1 MTIQECYQVVG
12 GDYAQVEKRLPGIH
26 LIRKF
31 IAKFLDD
38 GSYPELCRAM
48 EQGQTE
54 EAFRAAHTLK
64 GVSANLGFDRL
75 TASSGELTELLQGR
89 CRNCPADP
97 YFFHRQQLPLCFFFA
112 RYRAASAR
120 SISSAEGRS
129 SVPHRAIPPE
139 HAAWRPSG
147 RGNS

>member
-1 MTIQECYQVVG
+1 MTIQECYQKLG

-54 EAFRAAHTLK
+54 ESFRAAHTLK

-75 TASSGELTELLQGR
+75 TASSGDLTELLRGR
-89 CRNCPADP
+89 TDGIPTEAVPLLDMVRQDYELTAD
-97 YFFHRQQLPLCFFFA
+97 A
-112 RYRAASAR
+112 IRAYL
-120 SISSAEGRS
+120 
-129 SVPHRAIPPE
+129 
-139 HAAWRPSG
+139 
-147 RGNS
+147 NSDGQA

>member
-1 MTIQECYQVVG
+1 MTIQECYQKLG

-26 LIRKF
+26 LIRRF

-75 TASSGELTELLQGR
+75 TASSGELTELLRGR
-89 CRNCPADP
+89 TDGIPTEDVPLLDMVRPDYALTAD
-97 YFFHRQQLPLCFFFA
+97 A
-112 RYRAASAR
+112 IRA
-120 SISSAEGRS
+120 
-129 SVPHRAIPPE
+129 HL
-139 HAAWRPSG
+139 
-147 RGNS
+147 NSDGQA

>member
-1 MTIQECYQVVG
+1 MTIQECYQVLG

-26 LIRKF
+26 LIRRF

-54 EAFRAAHTLK
+54 ESFRAAHTLK

-75 TASSGELTELLQGR
+75 TASSGELTELLRGR
-89 CRNCPADP
+89 TDGIPTEAVPLLDMVRQDYELTAD
-97 YFFHRQQLPLCFFFA
+97 A
-112 RYRAASAR
+112 IRAYL
-120 SISSAEGRS
+120 
-129 SVPHRAIPPE
+129 
-139 HAAWRPSG
+139 
-147 RGNS
+147 NSDGQA

>member
-1 MTIQECYQVVG
+1 MTIQECYQVLG

-26 LIRKF
+26 LIRRF

-75 TASSGELTELLQGR
+75 TASSGELTELLRGR
-89 CRNCPADP
+89 TDGIPTEAVPLLDMVRQDYELTAD
-97 YFFHRQQLPLCFFFA
+97 A
-112 RYRAASAR
+112 MRAYL
-120 SISSAEGRS
+120 
-129 SVPHRAIPPE
+129 
-139 HAAWRPSG
+139 
-147 RGNS
+147 NSDGQA

>member
-1 MTIQECYQVVG
+1 MTIQECYQKLG

-26 LIRKF
+26 LIQRF

-75 TASSGELTELLQGR
+75 TASSGELTELLRGR
-89 CRNCPADP
+89 TDGIPTEAVPLLDMVRQDYELTAD
-97 YFFHRQQLPLCFFFA
+97 A
-112 RYRAASAR
+112 IRAYL
-120 SISSAEGRS
+120 
-129 SVPHRAIPPE
+129 
-139 HAAWRPSG
+139 
-147 RGNS
+147 NSDGQA

>member
-1 MTIQECYQVVG
+1 MTIQECYQKLG

-26 LIRKF
+26 LIRRF

-75 TASSGELTELLQGR
+75 TASSGELTELLRGR
-89 CRNCPADP
+89 TGGIPTEVVPLLDMVRQDYELTAD
-97 YFFHRQQLPLCFFFA
+97 A
-112 RYRAASAR
+112 IRAYL
-120 SISSAEGRS
+120 
-129 SVPHRAIPPE
+129 
-139 HAAWRPSG
+139 
-147 RGNS
+147 NSDGQA

>member
-1 MTIQECYQVVG
+1 MTIQECYQKLG

-64 GVSANLGFDRL
+64 GVSANLCFDRL
-75 TASSGELTELLQGR
+75 TASSGELTELLRGR
-89 CRNCPADP
+89 TDGIPTEAVPLLDMVRQDYELTAD
-97 YFFHRQQLPLCFFFA
+97 A
-112 RYRAASAR
+112 IRAYL
-120 SISSAEGRS
+120 
-129 SVPHRAIPPE
+129 
-139 HAAWRPSG
+139 
-147 RGNS
+147 NSDGQA

>member
-1 MTIQECYQVVG
+1 MTIQECYQKLG

-26 LIRKF
+26 LIRRF

-54 EAFRAAHTLK
+54 EVFRAAHTLK

-75 TASSGELTELLQGR
+75 TASSGELTELLRGKTDGIPTEAVPLLDMVRQDYELT
-89 CRNCPADP
+89 AD
-97 YFFHRQQLPLCFFFA
+97 A
-112 RYRAASAR
+112 IRAYL
-120 SISSAEGRS
+120 
-129 SVPHRAIPPE
+129 
-139 HAAWRPSG
+139 
-147 RGNS
+147 NSDGQA

>member
-1 MTIQECYQVVG
+1 MTIQECYQVLG

-26 LIRKF
+26 LIRRF

-38 GSYPELCRAM
+38 GSYLELCRAM

-75 TASSGELTELLQGR
+75 TASSGELTELLRGR
-89 CRNCPADP
+89 TDGIPTEAVPLLDMVRQDYELTAD
-97 YFFHRQQLPLCFFFA
+97 A
-112 RYRAASAR
+112 IRAYL
-120 SISSAEGRS
+120 
-129 SVPHRAIPPE
+129 
-139 HAAWRPSG
+139 
-147 RGNS
+147 NSDGQA

>member
-1 MTIQECYQVVG
+1 MTIQECYQVLG

-54 EAFRAAHTLK
+54 ESFRAAHTLK

-75 TASSGELTELLQGR
+75 TASSGELTELLRGR
-89 CRNCPADP
+89 TDGIPTEAVPLLDMVRQDYELTAD
-97 YFFHRQQLPLCFFFA
+97 A
-112 RYRAASAR
+112 IRAYL
-120 SISSAEGRS
+120 
-129 SVPHRAIPPE
+129 
-139 HAAWRPSG
+139 
-147 RGNS
+147 NSDGQA

>member
-1 MTIQECYQVVG
+1 MTIQECYQKLG

-26 LIRKF
+26 LIRRF

-54 EAFRAAHTLK
+54 EVFRAAHTLK

-75 TASSGELTELLQGR
+75 TASSGELTELLRGR
-89 CRNCPADP
+89 TDGIPTEAVPLLDIVRQDYELTAD
-97 YFFHRQQLPLCFFFA
+97 A
-112 RYRAASAR
+112 IRAYL
-120 SISSAEGRS
+120 
-129 SVPHRAIPPE
+129 
-139 HAAWRPSG
+139 
-147 RGNS
+147 NSDGQA

>member
-1 MTIQECYQVVG
+1 MTIQECYQKLG

-26 LIRKF
+26 LIRRF
-31 IAKFLDD
+31 VAKFLDD

-75 TASSGELTELLQGR
+75 TASSGELTELLRGR
-89 CRNCPADP
+89 TDGIPTEAVPLLDMVRQDYELTAD
-97 YFFHRQQLPLCFFFA
+97 A
-112 RYRAASAR
+112 IRAYL
-120 SISSAEGRS
+120 
-129 SVPHRAIPPE
+129 
-139 HAAWRPSG
+139 
-147 RGNS
+147 NSDGQA

>member
-1 MTIQECYQVVG
+1 MTIQECYQVLG

-26 LIRKF
+26 LIRRF

-75 TASSGELTELLQGR
+75 MVSSGELTELLRGR
-89 CRNCPADP
+89 TDSIPTEAVPLLDMVRQDYELTAD
-97 YFFHRQQLPLCFFFA
+97 A
-112 RYRAASAR
+112 IRAYL
-120 SISSAEGRS
+120 
-129 SVPHRAIPPE
+129 
-139 HAAWRPSG
+139 
-147 RGNS
+147 NSDGQA

>member
-1 MTIQECYQVVG
+1 MTIQECYQVLG

-54 EAFRAAHTLK
+54 ESFRAAHTLK

-75 TASSGELTELLQGR
+75 TASSGELTELLRGR
-89 CRNCPADP
+89 TDGIPTEAVPLLDMVRQDYELTAD
-97 YFFHRQQLPLCFFFA
+97 
-112 RYRAASAR
+112 
-120 SISSAEGRS
+120 
-129 SVPHRAIPPE
+129 AI
-139 HAAWRPSG
+139 RTYL
-147 RGNS
+147 NSDGQA

>member
-1 MTIQECYQVVG
+1 MTIQECYQKLG

-75 TASSGELTELLQGR
+75 TASSGELTELLRGR
-89 CRNCPADP
+89 TDGIPTEAVPLLDIVRQDYELTAD
-97 YFFHRQQLPLCFFFA
+97 A
-112 RYRAASAR
+112 IRAYL
-120 SISSAEGRS
+120 
-129 SVPHRAIPPE
+129 
-139 HAAWRPSG
+139 
-147 RGNS
+147 NSDGQA

>member
-1 MTIQECYQVVG
+1 MTIQECYQKLG

-26 LIRKF
+26 LIRRF

-54 EAFRAAHTLK
+54 EVFRAAHTLK

-75 TASSGELTELLQGR
+75 TASSGELTELLRGR
-89 CRNCPADP
+89 TDGIPTEAVPLLDMVRQDYELTAD
-97 YFFHRQQLPLCFFFA
+97 
-112 RYRAASAR
+112 
-120 SISSAEGRS
+120 
-129 SVPHRAIPPE
+129 AI
-139 HAAWRPSG
+139 RTYL
-147 RGNS
+147 NSDGQA

>member
-1 MTIQECYQVVG
+1 MTIQECYQKLG

-26 LIRKF
+26 LIRRF

-54 EAFRAAHTLK
+54 EAFRAPHTLK

-75 TASSGELTELLQGR
+75 TASSGELTELLRGR
-89 CRNCPADP
+89 TDGIPTEAVPLLDMVRQDYELTAD
-97 YFFHRQQLPLCFFFA
+97 A
-112 RYRAASAR
+112 IRAYL
-120 SISSAEGRS
+120 
-129 SVPHRAIPPE
+129 
-139 HAAWRPSG
+139 
-147 RGNS
+147 NSDGQA

>member
-1 MTIQECYQVVG
+1 MTIQECYQVLG

-75 TASSGELTELLQGR
+75 TASSGELTELLRGR
-89 CRNCPADP
+89 TDGIPTEAVPLLDMVRQDYELTAD
-97 YFFHRQQLPLCFFFA
+97 A
-112 RYRAASAR
+112 IRAYL
-120 SISSAEGRS
+120 
-129 SVPHRAIPPE
+129 
-139 HAAWRPSG
+139 
-147 RGNS
+147 NSDGQA

>member
-1 MTIQECYQVVG
+1 MTIQECYQKLG

-26 LIRKF
+26 LIRRF

-54 EAFRAAHTLK
+54 EVFRAAHTLK

-75 TASSGELTELLQGR
+75 TASSGELTELLRGR
-89 CRNCPADP
+89 TDGIPTEAVPLLDMVRQDYELTAD
-97 YFFHRQQLPLCFFFA
+97 
-112 RYRAASAR
+112 
-120 SISSAEGRS
+120 
-129 SVPHRAIPPE
+129 AI
-139 HAAWRPSG
+139 RVYL
-147 RGNS
+147 NSDGQA